1 MRILQILL
9 LFVLGG
15 SSIAS
20 ATAQDTIRLSL
31 NEFLA
36 KAKTESAMLKAREQQ
51 ISLAENRVS
60 QARAQRIAPRLEL
73 STAHGLVP
81 AVKTSDPDLFSPGSY
96 YLDPNLKND
105 WTDWGFFTRA
115 EITTLQPLYTWGAIP
130 NAIKAAREGANAARS
145 EYEMQSAEYE
155 IRLYELYYTKLL
167 TMEMQR
173 LINDAR
179 KTLDKAEEQIDEM
192 IESGDEDLTEADLF
206 QFRIFKYEFLYRVD
220 EINESARFV
229 DAAWNLA
236 LNNRAETVVYMPVE
250 SFLDP
255 IELDQKDVVFYE
267 MSAQQNRPEIRQVES
282 AYNAARYGLDVSK
295 SANYPTLF
303 MAFSA
308 AYANTPNR
316 PKQNNPFII
325 NNTNYES
332 IRYGIGFRQNLN
344 FGVNRV
350 SINRAELQVRQAM
363 YAREAVEDGVS
374 LDIREKYRS
383 MMMSFSR
390 LHNTREALGVSNE
403 WLRMEQ
409 IDYDL
414 GFGEVKNLVDAVK
427 ANLELEVS
435 YKQRIYDFNV
445 NVGKLRKSAGLPLV
459 ENR

>member
-15 SSIAS
+15 SSIAT
-20 ATAQDTIRLSL
+20 ATTQDTIRLSL

-36 KAKTESAMLKAREQQ
+36 KAKSESAMLKASEQQ
-51 ISLAENRVS
+51 IDLAENRVS

-81 AVKTSDPDLFSPGSY
+81 AVKTSDNDLFSPGSY

-130 NAIKAAREGANAARS
+130 NAIKAAREGANVARS
-145 EYEMQSAEYE
+145 EYDTKTAEYE

-167 TMEMQR
+167 TMELQR

-179 KTLDKAEEQIDEM
+179 RTLEKAEEQIDEM
-192 IESGDEDLTEADLF
+192 MESGEEDLTEADLF

-220 EINESARFV
+220 EVNESARFV

-236 LNNRAETVVYMPVE
+236 LNNRAETNVFMPIE
-250 SFLDP
+250 LFLDP
-255 IELDQKDVVFYE
+255 VELEQQDVIFYE
-267 MSAQQNRPEIRQVES
+267 MSAQQNRPEIRQIES

-316 PKQNNPFII
+316 PKQDNPFII

-350 SINRAELQVRQAM
+350 AINRAEMQVKQAM

-427 ANLELEVS
+427 ANLELEVT

-459 ENR
+459 ENK